1 MLAFVLYF
9 TLGML
14 AVLALHRSLRTYV
27 RMSPD
32 QVKKTGF
39 WTAGIG
45 LALGSLL
52 SPAIRKLAL
61 LGLLAVPWQ
70 RAAKAQ
76 GSQGWQRPKSR
87 MSAQEAREVL
97 GVDAQASREEIEE
110 AYRRLM
116 RINHPDQGGSEYFAK
131 KLNEARDLLLK
142 GKP

>member
-9 TLGML
+9 ALGLL
-14 AVLALHRSLRTYV
+14 AVVLLHRSLRAYT

-45 LALGSLL
+45 LALASVF
-52 SPAIRKLAL
+52 SPAIRKLAW
-61 LGLLAVPWQ
+61 LGLLLLPWQ
-70 RAAKAQ
+70 RGAKEQ
-76 GSQGWQRPKSR
+76 GQQGWRAQKSR
-87 MSAQEAREVL
+87 MSAPEAREVL
-97 GVDAQASREEIEE
+97 GVGAQASREEIEE

-131 KLNEARDLLLK
+131 KLNEAREVLLK
-142 GKP
+142 GKS